1 MKHKHLMM
9 LLPLIF
15 LTITAYGC
23 AENKASA
30 NQDQV
35 LDKPVVGIYTVG
47 SEEVKLLTE
56 VPGRTSAYR
65 IAEVRPQVN
74 GIILKKCFEEGSLVE
89 AGQVLYEIDS
99 SVYQAS
105 YDKAV
110 AHMENTERIAQRQK
124 SLREKQSLSIQDYE
138 NSLYAWRQAQAEAEL
153 ARINL
158 EYCRITA
165 PISGRIGR
173 SNVTEG
179 ALAANGQTEA
189 LAVIQQYD
197 PIYVDLTAA
206 VNDFL
211 RSDQLTGEDAPAFYG
226 QSDLTL
232 ILADGSR
239 YPLSGQIKF
248 LNPSVDQGTGTV
260 SLRAELPNPD
270 GKLLPGMFVRA
281 EVVEKVI
288 KNGQLIPQEALVRD
302 QAGQAVVWVLKSD
315 HTVEKRQV
323 QADRTVGNTWLVKAG
338 LADGEKIVAEGT
350 QFLSPGLAVE
360 PKEAGSL
367 NVKLAFNAP
376 TGAMRRRT
384 GDDAPSVEAGQVVEK
399 YPHIQ

>member
-1 MKHKHLMM
+1 MKHKRLMM

-23 AENKASA
+23 AENNASA

-35 LDKPVVGIYTVG
+35 LDKPVVGIYTVA
-47 SEEVKLLTE
+47 SEDVKLVTE

-110 AHMENTERIAQRQK
+110 AHMENTERTAQRQK
-124 SLREKQSLSIQDYE
+124 NLREKQSLSIQDYE
-138 NSLYAWRQAQAEAEL
+138 NSLYSWRQAKAEAEL

-165 PISGRIGR
+165 PISGRIGK

-226 QSDLTL
+226 QSELTL

-239 YPLSGQIKF
+239 YPLTGQIKF

-281 EVVEKVI
+281 EVVEKIV

-323 QADRTVGNTWLVKAG
+323 QADRTVGNTWLVTAG
-338 LADGEKIVAEGT
+338 LAQGEKIVAEGT
-350 QFLSPGLAVE
+350 QFLSPGLAVT

-367 NVKLAFNAP
+367 DVKLAFN
-376 TGAMRRRT
+376 
-384 GDDAPSVEAGQVVEK
+384 K
-399 YPHIQ
+399 